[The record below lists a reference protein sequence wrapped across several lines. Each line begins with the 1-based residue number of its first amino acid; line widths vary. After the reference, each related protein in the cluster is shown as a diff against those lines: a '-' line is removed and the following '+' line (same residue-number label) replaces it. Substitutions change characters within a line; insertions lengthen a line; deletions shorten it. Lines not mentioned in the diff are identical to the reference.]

1 MEYVVGFV
9 VGAVFAGMFVF
20 WLTRKRVKE
29 LESTSRQK
37 EEQIGK
43 LQEDRTQLKID
54 LAEQRTKLDEHQ
66 KNAQEKL
73 DLLNQAEQKLSDAFK
88 ALSSEALKSS
98 NEEFLRLAKST
109 LEKYQEGAKGDLEKR
124 QQAIDELVKPLK
136 ESLNNV
142 DSKLADIEKA
152 RTGAYEGLTAQI
164 KLLGSSEA
172 ELRKET
178 LNLATALRSPTTQ
191 GLWGQMVLRNV
202 VERAGMT
209 KHCDF
214 TEQVSVITE
223 TGRQQPDMV
232 ISLPGNRRIVV
243 DSKVSLEACRRG
255 LQADD
260 EKVRKDNLKEHAK
273 NVRTQ
278 ISNLAAKS
286 YWEQFQPGPECVVL
300 FLPGEVFFSV
310 ALQEDPNLIE
320 FGIERRVWLASPTT
334 LIALLRGVAHI
345 WRQEQLAENAQIIS
359 KLGKELYERVRV
371 LANHLNDLGK
381 NMNGAV
387 KAYDKAVGS
396 LERNVLVTAR
406 KFRELGAGMGDEVES
421 PQPIDKS
428 TRPIQV
434 VDIEEDQSAMDS
446 REVPRGGTTEG
457 NPT

>member
-1 MEYVVGFV
+1 MEYVVAFV
-9 VGAVFAGMFVF
+9 IGAICGAILVFCFI
-20 WLTRKRVKE
+20 RKRIRD
-29 LESTSRQK
+29 LESASKQR
-37 EEQIGK
+37 EDQIRE
-43 LQEDRTQLKID
+43 LQDERTELKIG
-54 LAEQRTKLDEHQ
+54 LAEQKTKLDEHQ

-88 ALSSEALKSS
+88 ALSGEALKNS

-136 ESLNNV
+136 ESLKDV
-142 DSKLADIEKA
+142 DSKLADIEKTRA
-152 RTGAYEGLTAQI
+152 GAYEGLTAQI
-164 KLLGSSEA
+164 KSLGTSEA

-223 TGRQQPDMV
+223 TGQQRPDMV
-232 ISLPGNRRIVV
+232 ISLPGNRKIVV

-255 LQADD
+255 LQADE
-260 EKVRKDNLKEHAK
+260 EKVRKDSLKEHAR

-300 FLPGEVFFSV
+300 FLPGEVFFSA

-334 LIALLRGVAHI
+334 LIAVLRGVAYI

-359 KLGKELYERVRV
+359 KLGKDLYDRIRTLTAH
-371 LANHLNDLGK
+371 LANVGRNIDR
-381 NMNGAV
+381 AAE
-387 KAYDKAVGS
+387 AYNEAVGS
-396 LERNVLVTAR
+396 LEGRVLVTAR
-406 KFRELGAGMGDEVES
+406 KFKELGAATGEEIET
-421 PQPIDKS
+421 PQTVDKT
-428 TRPIQV
+428 TRMIQA
-434 VDIEEDQSAMDS
+434 VDIQEGESEKGSQEA
-446 REVPRGGTTEG
+446 PGGTETEG

>member
-1 MEYVVGFV
+1 MEYVVAFV
-9 VGAVFAGMFVF
+9 IGAICGAILVFCFI
-20 WLTRKRVKE
+20 RKRIRD
-29 LESTSRQK
+29 LESASKQR
-37 EEQIGK
+37 EDQIHE
-43 LQEDRTQLKID
+43 LQEERTELKIG
-54 LAEQRTKLDEHQ
+54 LAEQKTKLDEHQ

-88 ALSSEALKSS
+88 ALSGEALKSS

-136 ESLNNV
+136 ESLKDV
-142 DSKLADIEKA
+142 DSKLADIEKTRA
-152 RTGAYEGLTAQI
+152 GAYEGLTAQV
-164 KLLGSSEA
+164 KSLATSEA

-223 TGRQQPDMV
+223 TGQQRPDMV
-232 ISLPGNRRIVV
+232 ISLPGNRKIVV

-260 EKVRKDNLKEHAK
+260 EKIRKDSLKEHAK

-300 FLPGEVFFSV
+300 FLPGEVFFSA
-310 ALQEDPNLIE
+310 ALQEDPHLIE

-334 LIALLRGVAHI
+334 LIALLRGVGYI

-359 KLGKELYERVRV
+359 KLGKDLYDRVRV
-371 LANHLNDLGK
+371 LANHLSDLGK

-406 KFRELGAGMGDEVES
+406 KFRELGAGVGDEVES

-428 TRPIQV
+428 TRMIQA
-434 VDIEEDQSAMDS
+434 VDIEEGESEKGSQDA
-446 REVPRGGTTEG
+446 PGGTGTEG